1 MIAVIFLFFDCTYEV
16 QLSTLEEA
24 IEINLKGR
32 MSEEKFKQFKE
43 SLNGLEKTM
52 SSAKELLEF
61 NNRLIKDSDLGNS
74 NELAVVQKNFLLDSF
89 KASKVHSD
97 YKRWQSEKKDA
108 FIRDDVRSYNE
119 KLAIMARLNY
129 DIEKLDEDKER
140 LRKKVLFPDFSFSL
154 STLKKYEDG
163 YFLKYLKTDDNGNY
177 PSLVDIKDIFT
188 LNDNKDIPQLEYHV
202 FKKLLNIEYRH
213 RVEAKLKYELLLSVK
228 QQLTMKNKRWST
240 RDSEL
245 DYFMNKTLASVIS
258 DAQNIRKN
266 EYDDLKDFDEYEN
279 SDLDADEE
287 MFDQEAA
294 ENELDDIDSKTHPLD
309 DGETGG
315 DAEAS
320 DNQAANLDD
329 ENIVDKES
337 TKNVDTTGQEDDK
350 KDEDNISDARSS
362 KTPEHIGSMAGFN
375 DTNNKEALENM
386 DNQAAGGNSNNAD
399 LAEENS
405 MHVD

>member
-1 MIAVIFLFFDCTYEV
+1 
-16 QLSTLEEA
+16 
-24 IEINLKGR
+24 
-32 MSEEKFKQFKE
+32 MSEEKFKQFRE
-43 SLNGLEKTM
+43 SLDSLEETM

-61 NNRLIKDSDLGNS
+61 NNRLIKESDLSAS
-74 NELAVVQKNFLLDSF
+74 NEIAVVQKKFLLDSF

-119 KLAIMARLNY
+119 KLGIMARVKY
-129 DIEKLDEDKER
+129 DIEKLDEDKGR
-140 LRKKVLFPDFSFSL
+140 LRKKVSFPDFDFSIN
-154 STLKKYEDG
+154 TLKKYEDG
-163 YFLKYLKTDDNGNY
+163 YLLKFLKTDDNGNY
-177 PSLVDIKDIFT
+177 PSSVDIKDIFT
-188 LNDNKDIPQLEYHV
+188 LDDNKDIPQLEYHV

-245 DYFMNKTLASVIS
+245 DYFMSKTLASVIS

-287 MFDQEAA
+287 MLDQEAA
-294 ENELDDIDSKTHPLD
+294 EIELDDIDGKTHPLD

-320 DNQAANLDD
+320 DNQAANSDN
-329 ENIVDKES
+329 ENNVEKEGN
-337 TKNVDTTGQEDDK
+337 KNVDALGQEDDT
-350 KDEDNISDARSS
+350 KDEENISDVRPSN
-362 KTPEHIGSMAGFN
+362 TPEQIGPMDGFN
-375 DTNNKEALENM
+375 DTNNNDALENF
-386 DNQAAGGNSNNAD
+386 DQALEDNSNNAD